1 MKAQV
6 VSTRY
11 PQIDTNGDR
20 HRRVRGEVIDVTQE
34 EFDRGVALGALRKPS
49 DVALPE
55 ANLAATIAD
64 GTVAPITQPDGTALE
79 LPETGAP
86 EDFKKPRTH
95 IEADALAASLNVT
108 FPDGTKLDEKVEAL
122 KQVAAARA
130 AGEPAADVP
139 VSRED
144 ISDLTDA
151 ELIQRGIDFGHSE
164 DEMVEKS
171 HDELVL
177 FVAEAMNRAGNTEA
191 QQQRSLAERTE

>member
-11 PQIDTNGDR
+11 PQIDANGDR
-20 HRRVRGEVIDVTQE
+20 HRRVRGEVIDVTKE
-34 EFDRGVALGALRKPS
+34 EFDRGVALGALREPS

-64 GTVAPITQPDGTALE
+64 GTAAPITEPDGTPLD
-79 LPETGAP
+79 LPGADTP
-86 EDFKKPRTH
+86 DDFKKPRTH

-108 FPDGTKLDEKVEAL
+108 FPDGTKLGDKVEAL
-122 KQVAAARA
+122 QQVAAARA
-130 AGEPAADVP
+130 AGEPALDAP

-144 ISDLTDA
+144 ISELSDA
-151 ELIQRGIDFGHSE
+151 ELIQRGIDFGRSE
-164 DEMVEKS
+164 DEMTEMG

-177 FVAEAMNRAGNTEA
+177 FVAETMNQAGNTEA